1 MADGHRIRADLI
13 TGPQIKTCVL
23 LFQKRTKEKL
33 VHVLSLCG
41 QEVGLSKNPSVSSV
55 MCHIYFGI
63 IMAFAFG
70 HVV

>member
-1 MADGHRIRADLI
+1 MADGHRMRAGLI

-55 MCHIYFGI
+55 VCHIYFGI
-63 IMAFAFG
+63 GIAFAFG
-70 HVV
+70 LVV